1 MSYTRSERSK
11 IEGERRLGAL
21 DGDAQEQLGDVF
33 VVIQLN
39 IQFPLGLF
47 GH

>member
-21 DGDAQEQLGDVF
+21 DGDASKALGGVL

-39 IQFPLGLF
+39 IQLPLGLF
-47 GH
+47 CH

>member
-11 IEGERRLGAL
+11 IEGERRLGAS
-21 DGDAQEQLGDVF
+21 DGEAQERLGGVF

-39 IQFPLGLF
+39 LQLPLGLF
-47 GH
+47 SH

>member
-21 DGDAQEQLGDVF
+21 DGDAPMTLGGVL

-39 IQFPLGLF
+39 IQLPLGLF
-47 GH
+47 CH